1 MSSITY
7 SSQYKI
13 ISVTNLILFLL
24 IVPKIAFFDINNYH
38 QGIRIENFISIIL
51 FLIILFHPKNFK
63 INYPDKFYLFCVII
77 FLSYSIGVLNDIP
90 LQFLVI
96 IRIFEYIVFVIF
108 FSNFKLNYKKI
119 ITFFKYLIII
129 NAIISFLQYQ
139 EIIGFFSSRG
149 YFEPDY
155 NHWKS
160 AGVFSGSWELSFVSS
175 ILYFIIYHHD
185 KKKFNIYFY
194 LTLII
199 LYFAKTRGV
208 MVPFV
213 VSILFLYLNNFRI
226 SIFNLFLLPLI
237 LYLIYFLTLKYLG
250 LDIFILLNS
259 LIKLIF
265 FNENLFIS
273 FSNLDREYYSWAYRL
288 RDWSAYTNYF
298 NKNFLTFL
306 FGPGYTAIYYESFVL
321 RILLANGIF
330 GFAILSILILR
341 TKLYMII
348 FLLITG
354 LSLDFVV
361 SFKMFII
368 LFIYFSYLRYSE
380 KLT

>member
-1 MSSITY
+1 
-7 SSQYKI
+7 
-13 ISVTNLILFLL
+13 
-24 IVPKIAFFDINNYH
+24 
-38 QGIRIENFISIIL
+38 
-51 FLIILFHPKNFK
+51 
-63 INYPDKFYLFCVII
+63 
-77 FLSYSIGVLNDIP
+77 
-90 LQFLVI
+90 
-96 IRIFEYIVFVIF
+96 
-108 FSNFKLNYKKI
+108 
-119 ITFFKYLIII
+119 
-129 NAIISFLQYQ
+129 
-139 EIIGFFSSRG
+139 
-149 YFEPDY
+149 
-155 NHWKS
+155 
-160 AGVFSGSWELSFVSS
+160 
-175 ILYFIIYHHD
+175 
-185 KKKFNIYFY
+185 
-194 LTLII
+194 
-199 LYFAKTRGV
+199 